1 MFFFT
6 QNCGGPEYAIIKM
19 VRAAQALKRDPKMVQ
34 VEKQLM
40 INKLGKVS
48 NPLDNVLFHSL

>member
-1 MFFFT
+1 VEV
-6 QNCGGPEYAIIKM
+6 PEYIIIKM
-19 VRAAQALKRDPKMVQ
+19 VRVVQALKRHLKMVQ
-34 VEKQLM
+34 AEKQLM

>member
-1 MFFFT
+1 VEV
-6 QNCGGPEYAIIKM
+6 PEYAIIKM
-19 VRAAQALKRDPKMVQ
+19 VRAVQALKRDPKMVQ
-34 VEKQLM
+34 AETQLM